1 MEEMPNRQWFTV
13 TDLKQHEYCPRIVYY
28 TYCLP
33 LIRPTTFKMEAGA
46 QAHDAAPDL
55 ERRRSLKAYRLQDGE
70 REFDVW
76 LESVE
81 LGLRGRV
88 DMVITRLGG
97 SGMAGEII
105 PVEYKDSP
113 GRGGPGWTLQ
123 LAAYGVMLESTRGAQ
138 RAVSRGFVYYIPQR
152 RAREFALSPELKAQV
167 AVTLQAMPSC
177 AAASA
182 APPAVEGAGR
192 RHPSGHAGH
201 DRVRANAGASEST
214 RQVRR
219 VRVSPVL

>member
-1 MEEMPNRQWFTV
+1 MAQEMTERLTFTV
-13 TDLKQHEYCPRIVYY
+13 TDLKQYEYCPRIVYY

-46 QAHDAAPDL
+46 QAHDVAPDL

-88 DMVITRLGG
+88 DMVITRSAGEG
-97 SGMAGEII
+97 ATGEII

-113 GRGGPGWTLQ
+113 GRGGPGWVLQ
-123 LAAYGVMLESTRGAQ
+123 LAAYGVMLESTRGL
-138 RAVSRGFVYYIPQR
+138 AVSRGFVYYIPQR
-152 RAREFALSPELKAQV
+152 RAREFALLPELKAQLV
-167 AVTLQAMPSC
+167 VTLKAMRKMIEFERMPGPVSQRAKC
-177 AAASA
+177 AAC
-182 APPAVEGAGR
+182 EFR
-192 RHPSGHAGH
+192 RFCN
-201 DRVRANAGASEST
+201 DV
-214 RQVRR
+214 
-219 VRVSPVL
+219 